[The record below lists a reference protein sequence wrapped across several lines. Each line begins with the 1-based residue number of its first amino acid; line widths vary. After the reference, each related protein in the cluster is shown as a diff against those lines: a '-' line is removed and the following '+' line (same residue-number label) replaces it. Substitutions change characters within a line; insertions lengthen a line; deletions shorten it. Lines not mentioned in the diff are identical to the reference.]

1 MKYTLAILLF
11 AFTTILSA
19 QENISGKV
27 IDETNTPVIGASVFW
42 QNTSIGIATD
52 NNGNFSIPLQKEAKL
67 TISYIGYKT
76 QSFSFNDAATSLQ
89 IKLVPDTNLEEVIIN
104 TTQRNTTNS
113 LTSTTNGFV
122 MSSGELLKA
131 ACCNISEAFET
142 NASIDVNFTD
152 AITGT
157 KQIKMLGLTSPYILI
172 AEENIPSVRG
182 ASQAYGLSYTP
193 GTWVES
199 IQVTKGAG
207 TVING
212 YESISGQINTELI
225 KPADDIPLFVN
236 LYASTDERF
245 EANVHLNQ
253 KVTDKW
259 STSLFLHGNV
269 RVGEHDSNNDG
280 FMDMPKGKQINVMNR
295 WQYTNAE
302 KGWVSFLT
310 WRYMKDDKLSG
321 QMDFDKNRDKGTLN
335 YWGSQTDT
343 EKLDLT
349 TKIGYVFP
357 DAPFQSI
364 GLQIAYNYH
373 KQNSYYG
380 LNTYDIKQNSI
391 YSNVMFNS
399 IINNTFNKFST
410 GISFTLD
417 KYQENVLAPS
427 LDGNFDRI
435 DNSVGIFAEYTFD
448 NTENF
453 SLIAGLR
460 GDYHNRMGVFA
471 TPRLHVRYNPWENS
485 VIRASVGRGK
495 RLANIFA
502 ENQMYFATSR
512 NFIIDNDHGSLY
524 GLNPEI
530 AWNYGVSFTQN
541 FDLFG
546 NRTDITFDYYRTDFK
561 NQIVIDVDQSS
572 HVLNFYNLEGQS
584 YANSFQL
591 EVNYK
596 LAQNLNLR
604 SAYKYYDIQTEQK
617 TGKYEKAFQPKNRLF
632 ANIEYTT
639 ALTDN
644 GGQWKF
650 DATYNWQGKQRIP
663 TTEENAIENQMQHYS
678 NPYSLINFQ
687 VTKVFSP
694 KFEVYVGGENVGN
707 YKQDRIILSADKPF
721 GKDFDTTMI
730 YAPVFGQM
738 YYAGLRYKL
747 D

>member
-1 MKYTLAILLF
+1 MKYTLAILSF

-42 QNTSIGIATD
+42 QNTSIGITTD

-76 QSFSFNDAATSLQ
+76 QSFSFNDDATSLQ

-113 LTSTTNGFV
+113 LTSTTNSFV

-259 STSLFLHGNV
+259 STSLFLHGNA

-399 IINNTFNKFST
+399 IINNTFNTFST

-435 DNSVGIFAEYTFD
+435 DNSVGLFAEYTFD

>member
-1 MKYTLAILLF
+1 MKYTLAILSF

-27 IDETNTPVIGASVFW
+27 MDETNTPIIGASVFW

-76 QSFSFNDAATSLQ
+76 QSFSFNEGTTSLK

-122 MSSGELLKA
+122 MNSGELLKA

-245 EANVHLNQ
+245 EANVHVNQ

-259 STSLFLHGNV
+259 STSLFLHGNA
-269 RVGEHDSNNDG
+269 RVGKHDTNNDG

-321 QMDFDKNRDKGTLN
+321 QMDFDKNRDKGTAN

-435 DNSVGIFAEYTFD
+435 DNSVGVFAEYTFD

-502 ENQMYFATSR
+502 ENQMYLATSR

-546 NRTDITFDYYRTDFK
+546 NRTDITFDYYRTDFQ

-591 EVNYK
+591 ELNYK
-596 LAQNLNLR
+596 LARNLNLR
-604 SAYKYYDIQTEQK
+604 SAYKYYDIQTAQK

-639 ALTDN
+639 ELTDN
-644 GGQWKF
+644 GGQWRF

-694 KFEVYVGGENVGN
+694 RFEVYVGGENVGN

-738 YYAGLRYKL
+738 YYAGLRFKL